1 MSQSFMEASHEI
13 VHGRKFCGG
22 SKKKKQKHGS
32 CPWEAY
38 NLNIYDSKYSVTKSD
53 GTGHV

>member
-22 SKKKKQKHGS
+22 SKKKQKHGS